1 METLEFI
8 KKAEGGKII
17 IEVPENLEG
26 KGLKV
31 LVMENEE
38 EKVKKFHEMPQEERL
53 RILKQYAGT
62 AKYPDADTDKY
73 SVYEQ

>member
-26 KGLKV
+26 KELRITV
-31 LVMENEE
+31 TEQ
-38 EKVKKFHEMPQEERL
+38 KKREVRKFRDMAPEERL
-53 RILKQYAGT
+53 RYLEQFKGK
-62 AKYPDADTDKY
+62 AKYPDFPITKY
-73 SVYEQ
+73 DVYDQ